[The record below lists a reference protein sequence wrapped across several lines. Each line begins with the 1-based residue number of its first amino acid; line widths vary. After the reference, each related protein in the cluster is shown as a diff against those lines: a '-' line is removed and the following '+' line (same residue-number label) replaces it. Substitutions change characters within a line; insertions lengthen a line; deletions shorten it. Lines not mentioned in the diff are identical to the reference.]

1 VCLFLWG
8 RPAFERV
15 IDMELITNMAMTR
28 RNSNRH
34 FALETSEPD
43 LLLTA
48 EKEQAMSTEQYK
60 QSGKISRRKFLRA
73 VSLVLLC

>member
-1 VCLFLWG
+1 
-8 RPAFERV
+8 
-15 IDMELITNMAMTR
+15 MTR